1 MEASG
6 YKMSI
11 LIADDHPVMRQGLR
25 AILAKEPDMR
35 VIGEAGD
42 GAEAIARFEQ
52 LRPDLT
58 LIDLQMPKVDGLQA
72 IAAIRALEPA
82 ALLVVLTTYPGDA
95 RVNRALSLGAT
106 SYILKTAT
114 SDEIASALRAARA
127 GKAVVASTIA
137 HEIRT
142 FQGMENLS
150 TRELSVLRLVAQ
162 GNSNRA
168 IGNALNVSEETVKT
182 RIKNILAKLGAQD
195 RTHAVVIAVKRG
207 FLDG

>member
-1 MEASG
+1 
-6 YKMSI
+6 
-11 LIADDHPVMRQGLR
+11 MRQGLR
-25 AILAKEPDMR
+25 AILTQEPDMR

-42 GAEAIARFEQ
+42 GAEAIARFDQ

-95 RVNRALSLGAT
+95 RVHRALSLGAT

-137 HEIRT
+137 HEITT
-142 FQGMENLS
+142 FQGMEDLT